1 MPDTHAPCAAA
12 LAALW
17 LAAPAFADP
26 LPSWND
32 TGAKSAII
40 EFVEAVTDP
49 ASDDYVTPEDRI
61 AAFDN
66 DGTLWTEQPVYF
78 QALYALDVLQEK
90 AKADPDILTTDALK
104 AGAKGDV
111 GGVLAT
117 GMDGLLEVINV
128 SHSGLTVDEFQADA
142 RDWLMNYTHPT
153 TEKPY
158 IEMVYQPMLELLSYL
173 RDEGF
178 TTYIVSGGGI
188 DFIRAFSEDTYGIPP
203 WQVVGTEGNTSFE
216 VVDGLPMLT
225 KNGGVTFV
233 DDKEGKPV
241 GIIRHIGRKPIFAAG
256 NSDGDFAMLQ
266 YTTSGEGPS
275 FGLLVH
281 HTDAAREFAYDRDGH
296 IGTLNRGL
304 DEGPGFGWTIVD
316 MAQDWAKVFPTD

>member
-90 AKADPDILTTDALK
+90 AKVDPDILTTDALK

-142 RDWLMNYTHPT
+142 RDWLTSYTHPT
-153 TEKPY
+153 TKKPY
-158 IEMVYQPMLELLSYL
+158 VEMVYQPMLELLSYL

-225 KNGGVTFV
+225 KNGGVTFI

>member
-1 MPDTHAPCAAA
+1 MPHTHAPCAAA

-104 AGAKGDV
+104 AGAQGDV

-188 DFIRAFSEDTYGIPP
+188 DFIRAFSEETYGIPP

-225 KNGGVTFV
+225 KNGGVTFI